1 VWVREPFGRDD
12 MKTRDEYVA
21 RLKADLDRW
30 NAEAA
35 RWEKRANEDGKRL
48 LEELRSRR
56 DLVLYQLRLAQSA
69 SLEAWKDLGAGA
81 EKALAQMA
89 ESMAKA
95 RTHFEKAE
103 RGSKR

>member
-69 SLEAWKDLGAGA
+69 SLDLGAGA